1 MTDYRERR
9 GHSDQ
14 GAMLDNRERRGH
26 SDQRDNDRL
35 QGEKGT

>member
-1 MTDYRERR
+1 MIRGTKIDYRKRR

-14 GAMLDNRERRGH
+14 G
-26 SDQRDNDRL
+26 DNDRL